1 MFSSVLSSLNTV
13 VVFDYIRVCIT
24 VSHPS
29 LPPSLP
35 TSVPPSPSLPLP
47 SLPFPLPPSL
57 PPLPP
62 PPSPPSP
69 SPPLPS
75 LDRKLKFQPYI
86 VDVWSIAV
94 FTANFVTVRGVLAPL
109 FRIECCHLRIEYR
122 SLLIRIRIRIVRK
135 MASLDELWP
144 LNGSTM
150 W

>member
-1 MFSSVLSSLNTV
+1 MYNSQSPLPPSLT
-13 VVFDYIRVCIT
+13 
-24 VSHPS
+24 PS
-29 LPPSLP
+29 LPPSH
-35 TSVPPSPSLPLP
+35 
-47 SLPFPLPPSL
+47 
-57 PPLPP
+57 PP
-62 PPSPPSP
+62 PPSPPSPPLPSLPPPSLPPSPPSPSLPSLPLP

-109 FRIECCHLRIEYR
+109 FRIECCYLRIELYR

-135 MASLDELWP
+135 MAPLDEMWP